1 MCFNVNDRL
10 LIEYDNRIQEIL
22 QQVLTTLQDSNITEK
37 GNTDIYNRFWAS
49 YNQVA
54 KEYDGEFLEQNSS
67 DMDII
72 LLSVSY
78 QIILEH
84 VFG

>member
-1 MCFNVNDRL
+1 
-10 LIEYDNRIQEIL
+10 IL

-72 LLSVSY
+72 LLSV
-78 QIILEH
+78 
-84 VFG
+84 